1 MKQSPQELDELIGAI
16 DAIEV
21 AKDKHA
27 LLDVTS
33 SFLKR
38 YGVKHVTM
46 GLIMN
51 PALVA
56 DDVTQLGVSN
66 FPDDFFDLWVQD
78 NLIMHDPILTYAVR
92 SKSAFEWSDAYMHAT
107 RYGRQVM
114 NAGADVGLREG
125 LVVPVFA
132 PNQPTGMV
140 SLALEERLTD
150 ATVKATLEVPIIHAF
165 NRLLDFI
172 EPDLMPEK
180 VELTLREIDVLHY
193 VAAGKTNWEVGKVLG
208 ISENTVKK
216 ILQKVLAKYH
226 TSSRTHA
233 VTLAIRQGA
242 ILP

>member
-114 NAGADVGLREG
+114 DAGADVGLLEG

-132 PNQPTGMV
+132 PDQPTGMV

-150 ATVKATLEVPIIHAF
+150 PTVKATLEVPIIHAF
-165 NRLLDFI
+165 NCLLDFI

>member
-114 NAGADVGLREG
+114 NAGADVGLSEG

>member
-1 MKQSPQELDELIGAI
+1 MKRSPQELDDLISAI

-21 AKDKHA
+21 AESKDD

-33 SFLKR
+33 SYLKR

-46 GLIMN
+46 GLIVN
-51 PALVA
+51 PALVSE
-56 DDVTQLGVSN
+56 DVTELGVSN

-78 NLIMHDPILTYAVR
+78 NLIMHDPIVTYAVR
-92 SKSAFEWSDAYMHAT
+92 NKSAFEWSEAYIHAT

-114 NAGADVGLREG
+114 DTGADIGLKEG

-132 PNQPTGMV
+132 PDHPTGMV

-150 ATVKATLEVPIIHAF
+150 PTIKATMEVPIIHAF
-165 NRLLDFI
+165 NRMLDFI
-172 EPDLMPEK
+172 ELKLMTDK

-216 ILQKVLAKYH
+216 IVQKILTKYR

-233 VTLAIRQGA
+233 VTLAIRQGT

>member
-1 MKQSPQELDELIGAI
+1 MTRSPQELDDLIGAI

-21 AKDKHA
+21 AEDKHA

-33 SFLKR
+33 SYLKR

-51 PALVA
+51 PALVSN
-56 DDVTQLGVSN
+56 DVTQLGVSN
-66 FPDDFFDLWVQD
+66 FPDDFFDLWVHD
-78 NLIMHDPILTYAVR
+78 NFIMHDPILTYAVR
-92 SKSAFEWSDAYMHAT
+92 SKSAFEWSDAYLHAT

-114 NAGADVGLREG
+114 DAGADLGLGEG
-125 LVVPVFA
+125 LVVPVFG
-132 PNQPTGMV
+132 PGQPSGMV

-150 ATVKATLEVPIIHAF
+150 PMIKATVEVPIIHAF

-172 EPDLMPEK
+172 EPNIVPEK

-193 VAAGKTNWEVGKVLG
+193 VAAGKTNWEVGRVLG

-216 ILQKVLAKYH
+216 ILQKVLTKYH